1 MDKTVAEVM
10 AGLEPPGAGIAW
22 YYLVANRLVVRP
34 FLERPMS
41 WAGALEAFAKHDR
54 RARAAWAGL
63 TDAQLERRVLV
74 PRLAGL
80 EDSSRYWS
88 PAMVCRHLEHVGGLI
103 VDVIIRLSRGEVV
116 HERVDFA
123 AVKPADVPAG
133 TTKHYE
139 AFADGLAA
147 RLAAEVRDPR
157 ARGTVPHPWF
167 GPLDAKGWLW
177 LLGFHTWVH
186 ARQLEAVRAGLGAAP
201 SR

>member
-22 YYLVANRLVVRP
+22 YYLLANRLVVRP
-34 FLERPMS
+34 FLERPTR
-41 WAGALEAFAKHDR
+41 WEAALDALAKHDR

-63 TDAQLERRVLV
+63 SDAQLERRVLV

-88 PAMVCRHLEHVGGLI
+88 AAMVCRHLEHVGGLI
-103 VDVIIRLSRGEVV
+103 VDVIIRLSRGEVIG
-116 HERVDFA
+116 ERVDFA
-123 AVKPADVPAG
+123 AVKPVDVPAS
-133 TTKHYE
+133 TTQQYV
-139 AFADGLAA
+139 AFVDGVPA
-147 RLAAEVRDPR
+147 RLEREVVARR

-167 GPLDAKGWLW
+167 GELDAKGWLW

-186 ARQLEAVRAGLGAAP
+186 ARQLEAVRAGLAA
-201 SR
+201 R